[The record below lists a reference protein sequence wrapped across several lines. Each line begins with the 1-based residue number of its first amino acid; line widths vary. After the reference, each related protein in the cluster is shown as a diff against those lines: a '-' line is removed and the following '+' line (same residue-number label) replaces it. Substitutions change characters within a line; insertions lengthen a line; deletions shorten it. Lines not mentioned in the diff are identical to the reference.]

1 MRCPPPAPSRH
12 GVGGHGGES
21 EPERTAWIAAS
32 GPGVPGDPPAALEQ
46 ADVHAHVLFALGI
59 APRPEW
65 ALAGRPFSAR
75 SRVAH

>member
-1 MRCPPPAPSRH
+1 M
-12 GVGGHGGES
+12 GGHGGES